1 MIEGF
6 EDLVNR
12 IISFLNEQST
22 AFSGWAVALIT
33 GIIGITLKA
42 TKQRGGD
49 ISEIINNAKS
59 DGIYKKSELTKK
71 LRIKETMK
79 ETFPEYKDFLLI
91 QYGSS
96 VNSDN
101 SLPSDFDFIVLMLGY
116 SKKEVKFMHN
126 KGTTNQISDSNNITH
141 VDVVYRDYLSFL
153 FAASAGMPYE
163 NSVIANGK
171 LVHGHEGYYCW
182 LKNITKNILFDRD
195 FLVRRFDEKII
206 VEKEEYIKCKHEM
219 TKYNHDVYYVIRAGY
234 YYITSIMQREKIKS
248 FDKVINQK
256 DVINLAIVRNFYDSF
271 KNPKIKDK
279 YVNLVENLKR
289 NNSYTTI
296 SVEDIEM
303 ILSNRNLL

>member
-1 MIEGF
+1 
-6 EDLVNR
+6 
-12 IISFLNEQST
+12 LNEQST

-33 GIIGITLKA
+33 GIIGIISIALKA
-42 TKQRGGD
+42 TKKRGRD

-59 DGIYKKSELTKK
+59 DGIYKKSELPKE

-96 VNSDN
+96 VNSNN

-126 KGTTNQISDSNNITH
+126 KGTTNQISDSSNITH

-171 LVHGHEGYYCW
+171 LVDGHEGYYCW

-206 VEKEEYIKCKHEM
+206 VEKEEYIKCKNEM
-219 TKYNHDVYYVIRAGY
+219 TKFNHDVYYVIRAGY

-256 DVINLAIVRNFYDSF
+256 DVISLAIVSNFYDSF
-271 KNPKIKDK
+271 RNPKIKNK
-279 YVNLVENLKR
+279 YFNLVENLKR

-303 ILSNRNLL
+303 ILSNMNLL

>member
-1 MIEGF
+1 MI
-6 EDLVNR
+6 NK
-12 IISFLNEQST
+12 IISFINEHNT
-22 AFSGWAVALIT
+22 AFSGWGVALFT
-33 GIIGITLKA
+33 GIISISTIIVKIIIKA
-42 TKQRGGD
+42 CKKKAD
-49 ISEIINNAKS
+49 NVSELMDSTKS
-59 DGIYKKSELTKK
+59 DGIYIKSELSKA

-79 ETFPEYKDFLLI
+79 ETFPEYKDFLLV

-101 SLPSDFDFIVLMLGY
+101 NLPSDFDFIVLMLGY

-126 KGTTNQISDSNNITH
+126 KGTTNQISDSTNITH

-171 LVHGHEGYYCW
+171 LVHGHEGYFCW

-195 FLVRRFDEKII
+195 FLIRRFDEKII
-206 VEKEEYIKCKHEM
+206 IEKEQYVKCRKEM
-219 TKYNHDVYYVIRAGY
+219 INFDHDVYYVIRAGY
-234 YYITSIMQREKIKS
+234 YYITSIIQREKIKA
-248 FDKVINQK
+248 FEKVIIQK
-256 DVINLAIVRNFYDSF
+256 DVINLASVRNFYDSF
-271 KNPKIKDK
+271 KDPNTRDK

-289 NNSYTTI
+289 NNSFTTI

-303 ILSNRNLL
+303 ILSNMDLF